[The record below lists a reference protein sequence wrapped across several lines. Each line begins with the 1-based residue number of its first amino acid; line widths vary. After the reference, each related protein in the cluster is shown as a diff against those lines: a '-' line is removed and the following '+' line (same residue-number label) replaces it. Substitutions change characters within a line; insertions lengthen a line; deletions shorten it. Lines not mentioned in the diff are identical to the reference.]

1 MSIFGGVD
9 YGNKSP
15 YESSTSGEATVAVVT
30 LLLSIEGDKTKL
42 PTIRSYR
49 DVEKALTTIAAD
61 SKVENCLLSAEILW
75 TPEDASETLT
85 KRDVI
90 AEYPNL
96 TYL

>member
-1 MSIFGGVD
+1 MD

-15 YESSTSGEATVAVVT
+15 HRSSTSGEATVAVVT
-30 LLLSIEGDKTKL
+30 IILSIEGDKTKL
-42 PTIRSYR
+42 PTIKSSR
-49 DVEKALTTIAAD
+49 DVENALSMIAAD

-75 TPEDASETLT
+75 TPEDSSETLT

-90 AEYPNL
+90 AEYPSL